1 MYESM
6 EALEDAIAVL
16 KSEQERR
23 QILAIIEKMREI
35 GGRDTIM
42 KLATCM
48 MVEDYFKP
56 KGAA

>member
-1 MYESM
+1 MYES
-6 EALEDAIAVL
+6 LEDAIAVL

-42 KLATCM
+42 KLAACM
-48 MVEDYFKP
+48 MMEENFKP